1 MPSVTP
7 KLQFHPVTLE
17 RIDDLRR
24 FSNQHGKFRYC
35 SCMRWRMRSSEFAAS
50 TKDYRVLALE
60 RLVREGHPVGMLAY
74 SDREPIG
81 WCSIA
86 PRDSYAGLERYR
98 ALPRIDDCPV
108 WSVACFFVASK
119 FRRQG
124 RTLGLLRAAVSYA
137 RSHGA
142 KVIEGYPVE
151 PDSGLY
157 TYMGSPSAFRGA
169 AFHDVTPSGQT
180 RLVMRHTV
188 GKQRPVADDE
198 R

>member
-1 MPSVTP
+1 M
-7 KLQFHPVTLE
+7 
-17 RIDDLRR
+17 
-24 FSNQHGKFRYC
+24 
-35 SCMRWRMRSSEFAAS
+35 
-50 TKDYRVLALE
+50 LALE
-60 RLVREGHPVGMLAY
+60 RLVRAGHPVGMLAY

-86 PRDSYAGLERYR
+86 PRGSYAGLERYR
-98 ALPRIDDCPV
+98 ALPRIDDRPV

-124 RTLGLLRAAVSYA
+124 MTLGLLRTAVSYA

>member
-1 MPSVTP
+1 MPVVSP
-7 KLQFHPVTLE
+7 KLRFHPVTSE
-17 RIDDLRR
+17 RIADLRR
-24 FSNQHGKFRYC
+24 FLEQHGKFRYC
-35 SCMRWRMRSSEFAAS
+35 SCMRWRMRSSEFSAS
-50 TKDYRVLALE
+50 AKDDRVLALE
-60 RLVREGHPVGMLAY
+60 RLVRAGRAVGVLAY
-74 SDREPIG
+74 AGREPIG

-124 RTLGLLRAAVSYA
+124 VTLGLLQAAVSYA
-137 RSHGA
+137 RSRGA
-142 KVIEGYPVE
+142 EIVEGYPVE

-157 TYMGSPSAFRGA
+157 TYMGSPTAFRA
-169 AFHDVTPSGQT
+169 AGFRDVTPVGQA
-180 RLVMRHTV
+180 RLVMRHTLN
-188 GKQRPVADDE
+188 KRRSVADDG